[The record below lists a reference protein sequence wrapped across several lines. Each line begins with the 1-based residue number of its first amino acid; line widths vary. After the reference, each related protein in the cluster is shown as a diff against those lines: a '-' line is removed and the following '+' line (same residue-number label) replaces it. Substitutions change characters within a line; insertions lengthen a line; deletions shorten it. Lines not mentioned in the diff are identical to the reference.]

1 MVKTPTKPRVHRRGG
16 NGIAKSFNSLFAYVN
31 ERITAMNQSKLFAG
45 LIILTLNIS
54 SKFVSIKLSK
64 SMESYLKY
72 TFSRDIL
79 IFAMAWMGTRDIYV
93 ALFVSFV
100 FSMCMNYFF
109 NEESAFCCLP
119 KSFTEHYSNLS
130 DNSPT
135 PITPEEVAKAK
146 ETLAKYD
153 AQQNPQDNNSGG
165 TDTSKQGTS
174 GTPGTPITAN
184 T

>member
-1 MVKTPTKPRVHRRGG
+1 
-16 NGIAKSFNSLFAYVN
+16 
-31 ERITAMNQSKLFAG
+31 
-45 LIILTLNIS
+45 
-54 SKFVSIKLSK
+54 
-64 SMESYLKY
+64 MESYLKY